1 MKETMQTLQF
11 KTTINCGGCIAT
23 VSPAL
28 NNNDKIQKW
37 DVDTKSA
44 NKTLSITTDY
54 TPKEVEYILQKLGFK
69 AESI

>member
-1 MKETMQTLQF
+1 MKETMKTLQF
-11 KTTINCGGCIAT
+11 KTNINCGGCIAT

-44 NKTLSITTDY
+44 NKTLTITTDY
-54 TPKEVEYILQKLGFK
+54 NDTELKEILKKVEFK